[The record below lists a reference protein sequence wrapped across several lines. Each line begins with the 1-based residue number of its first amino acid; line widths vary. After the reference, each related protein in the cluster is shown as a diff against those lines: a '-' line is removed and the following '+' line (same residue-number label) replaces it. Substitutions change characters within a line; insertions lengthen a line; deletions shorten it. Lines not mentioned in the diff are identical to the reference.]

1 MKSPALAAAGS
12 PPVLYDRR
20 KEDAETMSVYSNLA
34 SSTPDEIAR
43 YVAALLDL
51 LGNQEPVAILRDTPV
66 AIERF
71 LQTVPPHVVTVP
83 EAPGKWSIGEV
94 VAHLADSELVG
105 GFRLRMVL
113 AQDRPPLN
121 GYDQDLWA
129 SRLRYRD
136 VAVRDALEQFSVLR
150 RANVRIWERLGPAD
164 LARVG
169 LHGERGE
176 ESLERIR
183 NLYAGHDLLHLRQIE
198 RIRAAQTP
206 VSH

>member
-1 MKSPALAAAGS
+1 
-12 PPVLYDRR
+12 
-20 KEDAETMSVYSNLA
+20 MSVYSNLA
-34 SSTPDEIAR
+34 TSTPDDIAR
-43 YVAALLDL
+43 YVAALLNL
-51 LGNQEPVAILRDTPV
+51 LGNRNPVAVLRETPDSM
-66 AIERF
+66 ERF
-71 LQTVPPHVVTVP
+71 IKTVPAHLVTLP

-113 AQDRPPLN
+113 AHDRPHLT

-150 RANVRIWERLGPAD
+150 RANMRIWERLGPSD

-176 ESLERIR
+176 ESLGHIR
-183 NLYAGHDLLHLRQIE
+183 NLYAGHDLLHLRQVE
-198 RIRAAQTP
+198 RIRAAQT
-206 VSH
+206 VH